1 MYGYVTCAVKFI
13 FEASLLSYC
22 AVIIVVMVIMKFK
35 SKILSTIKLHLE
47 GMQDQSFQLLVGGS
61 VFHGRI
67 DYFLGKVIWGIE
79 ISTPQITFA

>member
-1 MYGYVTCAVKFI
+1 MYGCVTCAVKFI

-47 GMQDQSFQLLVGGS
+47 GIIFPL
-61 VFHGRI
+61 
-67 DYFLGKVIWGIE
+67 
-79 ISTPQITFA
+79 